1 MSNDIV
7 GRGMGMSNDDM
18 LEYLSH
24 LKAVWSQQKEVKI
37 GRGKT
42 IEVSYVYKYDKA
54 EENLE
59 RIERSM
65 KHYEKLKAE
74 EPEVVEPTT
83 KIEFRGYQVE
93 AIDKG
98 IEILRQHR
106 FLYIAMEVRTGK
118 TLVSMGIADKIGGV
132 KHVLFVTKKKAIN
145 NIKKDYEDLS
155 PSYQITVI
163 NYESL
168 HVVMSD
174 EKWDL
179 IIFDEAHGMGAFP
192 KPSDRAKMAKDLI
205 EAFNP
210 YVVLLSGTPTPES
223 YSQMYHQVY
232 GIPNNPFRQYKNFYR
247 FADDYV
253 KVKQKKVNG
262 LMINDYNNG
271 LPTILDA
278 MKPFTITYTQKDS
291 GFVSNITEEIVEV
304 EMRPQTYAIIEKLRR
319 DLVVEGKTNV
329 ILADTAV
336 KLMMKEHQLYS
347 GTIKFE
353 SGDSMVIDD
362 SKATFIKEYFDGCKI
377 AIFYKFKEEFLALKQ
392 VYGDQLTD
400 DISVFKDTDKN
411 IALQII
417 SGREGISL
425 KEADYLVY
433 FNIDFSAT
441 SYWQSRDRMTTK
453 DREFNH
459 VYYIFSK
466 GGIEHDIYKTVL
478 DKKDYTL
485 NHYKKFKANG
495 KT

>member
-1 MSNDIV
+1 MSDEII
-7 GRGMGMSNDDM
+7 GRGLGMSNNDM
-18 LEYLSH
+18 LGYLEH
-24 LKAVWSQQKEVKI
+24 LKAVWSQKREVKV
-37 GRGKT
+37 GRGKV
-42 IEVSYVYKYDKA
+42 IEVSHVYKYEKS
-54 EENLE
+54 EEHLE
-59 RIERSM
+59 KIERSM
-65 KHYEKLKAE
+65 RHYEQLKAQ
-74 EPEVVEPTT
+74 EPEVEEKKSSV
-83 KIEFRGYQVE
+83 EFRSYQKE
-93 AIDKG
+93 AIEKG
-98 IEILRQHR
+98 LEILKQYR

-145 NIKKDYEDLS
+145 NIKKDYEDLA
-155 PSYQITVI
+155 PSYQIVVI

-168 HVVMSD
+168 HLVMSD
-174 EKWDL
+174 EKWDV

-205 EAFNP
+205 EAFSP
-210 YVVLLSGTPTPES
+210 YIILLSGTPTPES

-232 GIPNNPFRQYKNFYR
+232 GIKNNPFSAYKNFYR

-262 LMINDYNNG
+262 LMINNYDHG
-271 LPTILDA
+271 LPTILEA

-304 EMRPQTYAIIEKLRR
+304 KMKPQTYAIINKLRR
-319 DLVVEGKTNV
+319 DLVVEGKNNV

-353 SGDSMVIDD
+353 SGDSMIIDD
-362 SKATFIKEYFDGCKI
+362 SKATFIKEYFEGCKI

-400 DISVFKDTDKN
+400 DVSVFKDTDKN

-459 VYYIFSK
+459 VYYIFSE

-478 DKKDYTL
+478 SKKDYTL
-485 NHYKKFKANG
+485 NHYKKFKSNG